1 MNTTVNTSKEH
12 ELYMHL
18 INTKST
24 LVPIP
29 RHLRMKKRWAI
40 AVNRDNNLSQKNR
53 NLSVEVSYKSI
64 LTKAKKLLAQ
74 SRHPVFERDYRK
86 DNTQSALTMH
96 AYFTHSFYFTLECDL
111 AYNYQIDFACNRCP
125 FELDIKGI
133 VIRLLRELNP
143 KEVTLKP
150 KFTEFYLNTLKAQDS
165 KYITY

>member
-86 DNTQSALTMH
+86 DNTESALAMH
-96 AYFTHSFYFTLECDL
+96 AYLNNCFYFSLECDFV
-111 AYNYQIDFACNRCP
+111 YNYQLEFAFNNCP
-125 FELDIKGI
+125 FEAE
-133 VIRLLRELNP
+133 IRELLRDLP
-143 KEVTLKP
+143 FGVTAKEVTLKP
-150 KFTEFYLNTLKAQDS
+150 DFSMFYLNVLKVQN
-165 KYITY
+165 KEHITY